1 LERAL
6 KKALAD
12 RDEALRDLAAAARWV
27 DRSAFGKEEGF
38 GQAHQSLLKALDKAG
53 QFVWWRGRVKS
64 KRKRRRIQWEPIFR
78 GSERKISTVIIG
90 CEADYRRR
98 KRMSSEDVEKLMQA
112 LKEHVNVSY
121 ESEASIAAEL
131 GVSWDALS
139 GWLRGKTK
147 PTFESLLKLQDFLSR
162 QSQGGG
168 GIVPVGYRPLPG
180 NNPDG
185 RRGKKGRKR
194 GEVRS
199 GLG

>member
-1 LERAL
+1 M
-6 KKALAD
+6 
-12 RDEALRDLAAAARWV
+12 
-27 DRSAFGKEEGF
+27 
-38 GQAHQSLLKALDKAG
+38 
-53 QFVWWRGRVKS
+53 KS
-64 KRKRRRIQWEPIFR
+64 KRRRRRIQWEPIFR

-90 CEADYRRR
+90 READYRRR

>member
-1 LERAL
+1 M
-6 KKALAD
+6 
-12 RDEALRDLAAAARWV
+12 
-27 DRSAFGKEEGF
+27 
-38 GQAHQSLLKALDKAG
+38 
-53 QFVWWRGRVKS
+53 KS
-64 KRKRRRIQWEPIFR
+64 KRRRRRIQWEAIFR

-90 CEADYRRR
+90 CEADFRSR
-98 KRMSSEDVEKLMQA
+98 KGISPEDVKKLMRG

-147 PTFESLLKLQDFLSR
+147 PTFESLLKLRDFLSR

-185 RRGKKGRKR
+185 RRGKRGRKR

-199 GLG
+199 ALS